1 MALGMRKK
9 QSKDVPEAQIAW
21 WMGTTDGDADKGS
34 SVTLIRKLT
43 GKVDSSLVYC
53 AGPGS

>member
-1 MALGMRKK
+1 MTLGMRKK